1 MEAIQRN
8 KWENQKINKYFIKKH
23 KGVSSR
29 QHKFPKTSSNSTN
42 QFVRNWAKI
51 SSLRSR
57 VKHINDCNDFCQ
69 RIPKNPQKLEDEM
82 TMTRKP
88 RPTLFN
94 ECTDGKHKTFS
105 TVTLAQYLDPILS
118 ENDEM
123 LQIAIQKSFD
133 SYSAKMRSTK
143 NSNHCNKPN
152 SISLKT
158 ICLDIFNK
166 FESGK
171 SFKLNKEQIE
181 DYEEKERKRR
191 NSLFEFK

>member
-1 MEAIQRN
+1 MGSI
-8 KWENQKINKYFIKKH
+8 
-23 KGVSSR
+23 
-29 QHKFPKTSSNSTN
+29 N

-88 RPTLFN
+88 LPTLFN

-152 SISLKT
+152 SINSLQT
-158 ICLDIFNK
+158 ICFDIFNK
-166 FESGK
+166 FQSGK
-171 SFKLNKEQIE
+171 SFKLNNEHIE
-181 DYEEKERKRR
+181 DEKDEKEETVCL
-191 NSLFEFK
+191 SLKVDIKL